1 MVVGGAVWRRHSG
14 QHDDGDD
21 FTRPTAKGRYVAVAV
36 LQTVHKVVLIIRGNI
51 YNKATTE
58 LDSRKRRT

>member
-1 MVVGGAVWRRHSG
+1 VCVEAS
-14 QHDDGDD
+14 Q
-21 FTRPTAKGRYVAVAV
+21 RPTAKGRYVAVAV